1 MTPTFCSF
9 VIKRHILSI
18 WHRCN
23 RHLLRQLPRSGWSV
37 GRAGLGAKATYPAQ
51 AAPRENNAVGI
62 GLFPLNTLLD
72 EEWVQRSPRRPI
84 ILPNVLVTSPLPICQ
99 ITPTTNHHPHTN
111 QPTEKDQHLR
121 CCVVKRLVM
130 MGQDAFASNPALP
143 KDLSLNGNWHHIPH
157 IYISSYELLVVS
169 NA

>member
-9 VIKRHILSI
+9 GVKRHVSCI
-18 WHRCN
+18 WRRCN
-23 RHLLRQLPRSGWSV
+23 RHLLHQLPRSGWSV

-84 ILPNVLVTSPLPICQ
+84 ILPNVLVTFPLPICQ
-99 ITPTTNHHPHTN
+99 ITPTNNQHPHTN
-111 QPTEKDQHLR
+111 QPTEKDQHLGH
-121 CCVVKRLVM
+121 CVVKRLVM
-130 MGQDAFASNPALP
+130 TGQAAFAPSPALQ
-143 KDLSLNGNWHHIPH
+143 KDLPLCISQRHIPH
-157 IYISSYELLVVS
+157 VYKSYYELLDLS
-169 NA
+169 NS